1 MPEKTLNEMLEE
13 IQDEAKHR
21 DGDVEWIIGIVDT
34 YNHLF
39 GTDYNFVDFL
49 PGD

>member
-13 IQDEAKHR
+13 IRDEAKHR
-21 DGDVEWIIGIVDT
+21 DGDAEWIVDA